1 MHKVQGN
8 PYLSGKEERLDS
20 QFYGESDADTSS
32 GPEDQ
37 VVETSG
43 GSDSETTAGP
53 NVASVLA
60 EAPFLLMPLG
70 TREDANTLAAD
81 SKTWPTVPCA
91 RPDMAPYP
99 VRPTSAADQAAA
111 FGVASQH
118 LAEHADV
125 AIRHPFPEFDTPVQ
139 SAAVD
144 ESAEPEFVSPRGCA
158 ADTHHRRD
166 PVPNGLTTYT
176 APSFDLIRGQTAN
189 GSSNRSG
196 DKSPQSD
203 LPDKHQPRTTI
214 IGE

>member
-1 MHKVQGN
+1 MARPSCGPRTVARHCQDGIAFADTVLQQSEGSFTWQPATHRSRAPMHKVQGN

-37 VVETSG
+37 AVETSG

-99 VRPTSAADQAAA
+99 IRPTSAADQAAA

-144 ESAEPEFVSPRGCA
+144 ESAEP
-158 ADTHHRRD
+158 
-166 PVPNGLTTYT
+166 
-176 APSFDLIRGQTAN
+176 
-189 GSSNRSG
+189 
-196 DKSPQSD
+196 
-203 LPDKHQPRTTI
+203 
-214 IGE
+214 